1 MAVSQ
6 LDLIMSEVRRLPANE
21 QLQLIKRVV
30 DLLERP
36 AQPPHAADELAALAA
51 DPEIQRELRAIETE
65 FAGTEMDGLVDELKE
80 H

>member
-6 LDLIMSEVRRLPANE
+6 LDLIMGEVQRLPANE

-30 DLLERP
+30 DLLEHP
-36 AQPPHAADELAALAA
+36 AQPPRAEDELAAMAA
-51 DPEIQRELRAIETE
+51 DPDIQRELRAIETE
-65 FAGTEMDGLVDELKE
+65 FAGTEMDGLVDEFKE